1 MSVEW
6 LYFVFIVLNMNV
18 HVLGTSGKQRTNCSC
33 VNFNWKTF
41 NFSFLPGGEKKWKER
56 VCSYITTGLEDVNVS
71 LLTENAT
78 CKWAINVSFPVIS
91 YDPRPN
97 LTLKSLP
104 SPVLAKKETSANTA
118 RDVFIALSQTW
129 KLLTFCLL
137 VAVLSGII
145 VWFLVCLAKNSST
158 RIPLFKNQE

>member
-41 NFSFLPGGEKKWKER
+41 NFSFLPESEKKWKER

-97 LTLKSLP
+97 LTLKILP
-104 SPVLAKKETSANTA
+104 SPVLAKKEISSNTA

-137 VAVLSGII
+137 AAVRNDR
-145 VWFLVCLAKNSST
+145 LVFGMFCKKFFYSYTS
-158 RIPLFKNQE
+158 F

>member
-18 HVLGTSGKQRTNCSC
+18 HLLGTFEERRINCSC

-41 NFSFLPGGEKKWKER
+41 NFSFLPGGEKKWKEL
-56 VCSYITTGLEDVNVS
+56 VCSFITDGLEATNVS
-71 LLTENAT
+71 PLTENAT

-97 LTLKSLP
+97 LTLKFLP
-104 SPVLAKKETSANTA
+104 SPVLAKKEISSNTA

-145 VWFLVCLAKNSST
+145 VWFLVCFAKNSST
-158 RIPLFKNQE
+158 LIPLFKNQE

>member
-41 NFSFLPGGEKKWKER
+41 NFSFLPGSEKKWKER

-97 LTLKSLP
+97 LTLKFLP
-104 SPVLAKKETSANTA
+104 SPVLAKKEISSNTA

-137 VAVLSGII
+137 AAVLSGII
-145 VWFLVCLAKNSST
+145 VWFLVCFAKNSST
-158 RIPLFKNQE
+158 LIPLFKNQE

>member
-41 NFSFLPGGEKKWKER
+41 NFSFLPEGEKKWKER

-91 YDPRPN
+91 NALPN
-97 LTLKSLP
+97 LALKLLP
-104 SPVLAKKETSANTA
+104 PPVLATKEISSNTA
-118 RDVFIALSQTW
+118 KDVLTALSQTW

-145 VWFLVCLAKNSST
+145 VWFLVCFLYCFDLT
-158 RIPLFKNQE
+158 TYLFIYSFV